1 MMIRVNFN
9 ENYDEFI
16 QPFLLIWHLY
26 IKVKDSLDLQQ
37 LIKACKKNDS
47 KAQRLLYE
55 KYDSRFFAVCKRYFV
70 NIHEAEDALVK
81 GFLKIF
87 QNINSYSGDGNFEG
101 WMHRII
107 VNECLMEVRK
117 KKTILMSIE
126 DHSSHVFQQVTP
138 VEEDGG
144 LMQLLNVLPEGCRI
158 VFILHVIEGFKHKEI
173 AEQLNISEGTSKSQ
187 LNLAKSK
194 LKELLEK
201 YPNLK
206 ANLL

>member
-1 MMIRVNFN
+1 MDINQIV
-9 ENYDEFI
+9 
-16 QPFLLIWHLY
+16 Q
-26 IKVKDSLDLQQ
+26 
-37 LIKACKKNDS
+37 ACKQNDS

-55 KYDSRFFAVCKRYFV
+55 KYDARFFAVCKRYFV

-87 QNINSYSGDGNFEG
+87 QNIQSYTNEGNFEG

-107 VNECLMEVRK
+107 VNECLMELRK
-117 KKTILMSIE
+117 KKAIFLNID
-126 DHSSHVFQQVTP
+126 DHSKKISSDINPNQS
-138 VEEDGG
+138 DGSA
-144 LMQLLNVLPEGCRI
+144 LKLLDLLPEGCKV
-158 VFILHVIEGFKHKEI
+158 VFILYVIEGFKHKEI
-173 AEQLNISEGTSKSQ
+173 ADQLGISEGTSKSQ

-194 LKELLEK
+194 LKVLLEK